1 MMKLFF
7 IFLILSPL
15 MSLAL
20 EIDEKLTGRI
30 LKVSQS
36 KKTIL
41 INRGIEDGLAE
52 GDHAKFYLSVG
63 VVARGVVVKSSPT
76 RSVWSVYRLVN
87 HDYIKEEQVVNLKIS
102 APVKITKDESR
113 MLVEENTPDSV
124 VGVDPR
130 NLGIPLAEGAED
142 LAPGES
148 LSTRSNLNQMERA
161 EVTSIA
167 NLNIELWGSLQF
179 TSITAHTVAGDG
191 SSETTGDEPR
201 TALTFGG
208 EYYFKEDKLWYG
220 RLSFGAY
227 YSMTKVANMIF
238 SGGSNRDDSHE
249 FGGSLFYHP
258 LAVPSAVNKI
268 IPFGTF
274 SYLMGTST
282 STYNPGEENSVG
294 KDEIVAGVF
303 SGYSLGGGVKYYTA
317 HGYGARITLDYYAR
331 TDEFETDEYSVLWT
345 KTHVGPRLYMAISYR
360 F

>member
-1 MMKLFF
+1 M
-7 IFLILSPL
+7 LSY
-15 MSLAL
+15 AL

-87 HDYIKEEQVVNLKIS
+87 HDYIKEDQVVNLKIA

-113 MLVEENTPDSV
+113 MLVQENTPDSV

-142 LAPGES
+142 LAAGES
-148 LSTRSNLNQMERA
+148 LSMRSDLNRMERA

-167 NLNIELWGSLQF
+167 NLNMELWGSLQF
-179 TSITAHTVAGDG
+179 SSISAQATASDG
-191 SSETTGDEPR
+191 SSETIGDEPR
-201 TALTFGG
+201 TALTFGA
-208 EYYFKEDKLWYG
+208 EYYFKEDRLWYG
-220 RLSFGAY
+220 RLSFGGY
-227 YSMTKVANMIF
+227 YSMTKIASMLF
-238 SGGSNRDDSHE
+238 SGGTNREDSHE
-249 FGGSLFYHP
+249 FGGSVFYHP
-258 LAVPSAVNKI
+258 LTAPSAVNKI

-274 SYLMGTST
+274 SYFMGMTN

-294 KDEIVAGVF
+294 KDEMVGGVF

-317 HGYGARITLDYYAR
+317 HGYGARVILDYYAR
-331 TDEFETDEYSVLWT
+331 TDTFETDEYSVLWT
-345 KTHVGPRLYMAISYR
+345 KTYVGPRLYMAISYR